1 MFNTTWP
8 HLFWKIFVNF
18 LTSTLLRAQNTMLLS
33 KVRRR
38 FFQILWPSQKT
49 QTLLFIEN
57 SRIGFTYDQ
66 ILGNFD
72 LLLGF
77 TEFQIIIKNEAV
89 KKDFLCYSVLT
100 FQWLSFA
107 RRTAAAATRKLSSRT
122 RKVGKIGASL
132 DSRLMYWIPI
142 LYFFPLSAFGWHN
155 ENKSFLERHSKN

>member
-1 MFNTTWP
+1 MIAFCPRNSS
-8 HLFWKIFVNF
+8 KK
-18 LTSTLLRAQNTMLLS
+18 TL
-33 KVRRR
+33 V
-38 FFQILWPSQKT
+38 
-49 QTLLFIEN
+49 LFIEN

-72 LLLGF
+72 SLLGF
-77 TEFQIIIKNEAV
+77 TEFQKFIKNEAV

-107 RRTAAAATRKLSSRT
+107 RRTAAAAATRKLSSRT

-142 LYFFPLSAFGWHN
+142 LYFFPLSAFGCHN
-155 ENKSFLERHSKN
+155 DKNLFWNCIPKFTALTF